1 MNNHCPVFK
10 WSFVCIDKL
19 FAMKNWAEHFYFDMY
34 MANFFQESVKQGG
47 FVKDTL
53 EKQDDP
59 SAESMYK

>member
-1 MNNHCPVFK
+1 
-10 WSFVCIDKL
+10 
-19 FAMKNWAEHFYFDMY
+19 MKNWAEHFYFDMY